1 MTTVNTNIGAL
12 MALKNLESSDKLMSK
27 AMERLSSGLRINS
40 AADDAA
46 GSAIASKM
54 ESAVR
59 SLNVAIRNSED
70 AISMT
75 QTAEGALGEIEN
87 ILQRIRELSVQA
99 SNSTLDASDRTMIQ
113 NEVKALLAEIDKI
126 SSTTDFNG
134 VKLLDGSKAKVQFQ
148 IGINYF

>member
-54 ESAVR
+54 G
-59 SLNVAIRNSED
+59 LLYVA
-70 AISMT
+70 
-75 QTAEGALGEIEN
+75 
-87 ILQRIRELSVQA
+87 
-99 SNSTLDASDRTMIQ
+99 
-113 NEVKALLAEIDKI
+113 
-126 SSTTDFNG
+126 
-134 VKLLDGSKAKVQFQ
+134 
-148 IGINYF
+148 